1 MSNKT
6 ADSAKQTTSL
16 KLGFFQKRR
25 ARKRFRELAGA
36 DRLIDMGEWQKAFE
50 TRNPLITKRLFQLV
64 DSDSTGYIDEAEYF
78 DFVACLLDTGSDR
91 RYRLL
96 FTVYDLN
103 GDGGLDDEEIRQIL
117 QASLVEQSLKVAEDE
132 LAELASG
139 FLRYFRRATKR
150 TVDCDEFIAG
160 IQKYRK
166 IDRLFSQFIAMWL
179 PASFRARRGKG
190 QLKAGLRTRIRTWL
204 SENWQGS
211 MWVAIYLVV
220 NGLLFFN
227 AFRHY
232 AEMGSAPA
240 VQFARGFGACLNL
253 NVALILLPVTR
264 SLWTR
269 LRHVSIGR
277 ILPVDTMTQLHR
289 GIGWFIVLFSLLHTL
304 AHSVNYWN
312 NKITWAT
319 LFTISAFL
327 TGVIASAILILMLWG
342 VANKSGRM
350 RERFSFTH
358 LFYGAFIA
366 IILLHGPRFWMW
378 LPLPAAL
385 FALDGLFRYLFRT
398 RRVKVLSIEA
408 LSDGVTLVRF
418 AKPSRFNFYPGDYLR
433 LCIPA
438 ISRWQW
444 HPFTISASPEA
455 DYFDVHVRNSGDWSG
470 ALHNLSRK
478 RDLTPDSLQAYI
490 DGPYGAPT
498 SQIYRSP
505 VAVMIAGGI
514 GVTPFASAL
523 ESLVLRRKQSRKRKG
538 TPEQIVY
545 FHWLNRSQLSY
556 EWFQQLLLQAEQ
568 KLGENFR
575 LHIHL
580 TSFSHNLTNI
590 AMQLAAEEFHSK
602 HQRDPF
608 TSLHAVTN
616 PGRPNWPELF
626 ADLVKQHPGYPV
638 DVYYCGPQ
646 ALASELHRH
655 CRNFG
660 FYFHEEKFG

>member
-1 MSNKT
+1 MPNKT
-6 ADSAKQTTSL
+6 ADSAKQVTSP
-16 KLGFFQKRR
+16 KLGFFQKQR

-36 DRLIDMGEWQKAFE
+36 DRLIDLGEWQKAFE
-50 TRNPLITKRLFQLV
+50 TRNPLIAKRLFQLV
-64 DSDSTGYIDEAEYF
+64 DNDGTGYIDEAEYF
-78 DFVACLLDTGSDR
+78 DFVACLLDTGTDR

-96 FTVYDLN
+96 FAVYDLN

-117 QASLVEQSLKVAEDE
+117 QASLAEQSLKVADDE

-150 TVDCDEFIAG
+150 TVGCDEFIAG
-160 IQKYRK
+160 IQKYKK
-166 IDRLFSQFIAMWL
+166 IDRLFSQFINIWL
-179 PASFRARRGKG
+179 PDSFRARRGKG
-190 QLKAGLRTRIRTWL
+190 QLKAGLRTRIRAWL

-211 MWVAIYLVV
+211 LWVAIYLLA
-220 NGLLFFN
+220 NGLLFSS

-232 AEMGSAPA
+232 AAMGAAPA

-269 LRHVSIGR
+269 ISHLGIGR
-277 ILPVDTMTQLHR
+277 IFPVNTMTEMHR
-289 GIGWFIVLFSLLHTL
+289 GIGWFVVLFSLLHTL

-312 NKITWAT
+312 NHIPLAT
-319 LFTISAFL
+319 LFGNSAFL

-342 VANKSGRM
+342 YANKVGRM

-358 LFYGAFIA
+358 LFYGTFIVVL
-366 IILLHGPRFWMW
+366 LLHGPRFWMW

-385 FALDGLFRYLFRT
+385 FALDGLFRYFFRT
-398 RRVKVLSIEA
+398 RRVKVLAMQA

-418 AKPSRFNFYPGDYLR
+418 AKPKRFGFYPGDYLR
-433 LCIPA
+433 LCLPA

-455 DYFDVHVRNSGDWSG
+455 DHFDVHVRNSGDWSG

-478 RDLTPDSLQAYI
+478 KDVPPGSLQAYI

-523 ESLVLRRKQSRKRKG
+523 ESLVMRRKLSPKRKDAA
-538 TPEQIVY
+538 EQFVY

-556 EWFQQLLLQAEQ
+556 EWFQKLLQQAEQ
-568 KLGENFR
+568 KLGEHFR

-590 AMQLAAEEFHSK
+590 AMQL
-602 HQRDPF
+602 
-608 TSLHAVTN
+608 V
-616 PGRPNWPELF
+616 
-626 ADLVKQHPGYPV
+626 
-638 DVYYCGPQ
+638 
-646 ALASELHRH
+646 
-655 CRNFG
+655 
-660 FYFHEEKFG
+660 

>member
-1 MSNKT
+1 MTIKT
-6 ADSAKQTTSL
+6 EASGKQTTSHS
-16 KLGFFQKRR
+16 LGFFQKRR
-25 ARKRFRELAGA
+25 ARNRFRELAGV

-50 TRNPLITKRLFQLV
+50 TRNPLFTKRLFQLV
-64 DSDSTGYIDEAEYF
+64 DVDGSGFIDEGEYF
-78 DFVACLLDTGSDR
+78 DFVACLLDTATDN
-91 RYRLL
+91 RYRMV
-96 FTVYDLN
+96 FAIYDLN
-103 GDGGLDDEEIRQIL
+103 GDGALDEEEVRQIL
-117 QASLVEQSLKVAEDE
+117 QASLAEQSLKVAEEE
-132 LAELASG
+132 LAELSSG
-139 FLRYFRRATKR
+139 FLRYFKRATKR

-160 IQKYRK
+160 IQRYGK
-166 IDRLFSQFIAMWL
+166 IDRMFSQFINIWL
-179 PASFRARRGKG
+179 PDSSRTWRGKR

-211 MWVAIYLVV
+211 LWVAVYLMA

-232 AEMGSAPA
+232 AEMGAAPA

-253 NVALILLPVTR
+253 NVALILLPVAR
-264 SLWTR
+264 ALWTR
-269 LRHVSIGR
+269 IRHFSVGR
-277 ILPVDTMTQLHR
+277 IFPVDSMTEMHR
-289 GIGWFIVLFSLLHTL
+289 GIGWFIVLFSMLHTV

-312 NKITWAT
+312 NHIPLET
-319 LFTISAFL
+319 LFTNSAFL
-327 TGVIASAILILMLWG
+327 TGIISTGILILMLWG
-342 VANKSGRM
+342 VANKSGRI

-358 LFYGAFIA
+358 LFYSSFIVV
-366 IILLHGPRFWMW
+366 ILLHGPRFWMW
-378 LPLPAAL
+378 LPLPAVV
-385 FALDGLFRYLFRT
+385 FALDGLFRYFFRT
-398 RRVKVLSIEA
+398 RRVKLLSVQP

-418 AKPSRFNFYPGDYLR
+418 AKPKRFNFYPGDYLR
-433 LCIPA
+433 LCLPV

-455 DYFDVHVRNSGDWSG
+455 EYFEVHVRNSGDWSG

-478 RDLTPDSLQAYI
+478 RGMLPDNLKAFI

-498 SQIYRSP
+498 SNIYLSP
-505 VAVMIAGGI
+505 IAVMIAGGI

-523 ESLVLRRKQSRKRKG
+523 ESLVMRGESSRKRKDS
-538 TPEQIVY
+538 PKQIVY

-556 EWFQQLLLQAEQ
+556 EWFQKLLQQAEQ
-568 KLGENFR
+568 ALGKDFR

-590 AMQLAAEEFHSK
+590 AMQLAAEEYHRK

-626 ADLVKQHPGYPV
+626 TDLAKQHQGFPV
-638 DVYYCGPQ
+638 NVYYCGPQ
-646 ALASELHRH
+646 ALAREVHRH
-655 CRNFG
+655 CRSFG